1 MIRRIGLVMA
11 SQSTIFPSS
20 TCEVFLAL
28 LSETILELATE
39 VDRLIYF
46 DKRDFL
52 SYRGK
57 PPHDHLFGPYSMIM
71 MRGLLSAAVND
82 GGRRTA
88 GLISSDP

>member
-20 TCEVFLAL
+20 TREAFLAL

-57 PPHDHLFGPYSMIM
+57 PPHGYLFGPYSMIM
-71 MRGLLSAAVND
+71 TRALSGAAVNG
-82 GGRRTA
+82 GGRRIA
-88 GLISSDP
+88 RND